1 MKDKNSGDEGKN
13 NDNERK
19 TAKQKNNDNEMM
31 EKNKKHEGDK
41 QRQ

>member
-1 MKDKNSGDEGKN
+1 MKDKNNGDEGKN

-31 EKNKKHEGDK
+31 EKNRRHEGDE